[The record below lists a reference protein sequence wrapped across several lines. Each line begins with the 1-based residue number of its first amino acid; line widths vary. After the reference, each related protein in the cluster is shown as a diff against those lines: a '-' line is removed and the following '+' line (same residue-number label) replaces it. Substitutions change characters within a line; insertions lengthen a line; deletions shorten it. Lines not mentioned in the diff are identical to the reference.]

1 MPNSGVYREL
11 IPEGLHSS
19 CLFDGRADQI
29 AGRLQ
34 DVFHLEQLGGYDAQ
48 QLLILRRFD
57 PVVACRAMDERLSDL
72 ASASASAST
81 R

>member
-1 MPNSGVYREL
+1 M
-11 IPEGLHSS
+11 HSS
-19 CLFDGRADQI
+19 CLYDGRAEQL

-34 DVFHLEQLGGYDAQ
+34 DVFHLEQPAGYEAQ

-57 PVVACRAMDERLSDL
+57 PVVACRAMDERLSDMAA
-72 ASASASAST
+72 ASG